1 MPRLNAAIKVI
12 FHVHSPLIWRAADVL
27 ALPVTG
33 PKMASGTLDRALAA
47 CEAG

>member
-1 MPRLNAAIKVI
+1 
-12 FHVHSPLIWRAADVL
+12 VL